1 MWCIRLSIFPGRR
14 RSTWGRGSWLQGL
27 GSLSRPGRWMGLW
40 KARFR
45 WNEFGHFWLK
55 TIRLLGFI
63 IFFLMTMLQLN
74 ALSRGFNGLKWVID
88 AAPVTILLIF
98 LQRCVYFVLI
108 PPALQQ
114 LFNFTWTQT
123 TGEFLFRPA
132 LTVPGVC
139 IFDTEEVTQRFP
151 FHSHTQAANE
161 QHTEPRGCLSHV
173 VRTRSCGSAAA
184 PQA

>member
-1 MWCIRLSIFPGRR
+1 
-14 RSTWGRGSWLQGL
+14 
-27 GSLSRPGRWMGLW
+27 
-40 KARFR
+40 
-45 WNEFGHFWLK
+45 
-55 TIRLLGFI
+55 
-63 IFFLMTMLQLN
+63 MTMLQLN

-123 TGEFLFRPA
+123 TGEFLFRPS

-151 FHSHTQAANE
+151 FHSHMQAANE
-161 QHTEPRGCLSHV
+161 QHTESRGCLSHGV
-173 VRTRSCGSAAA
+173 WTRSCGSAAA
-184 PQA
+184 PQAKTKVGALWFAKVTRRGELHFNTSPPQNQVIH